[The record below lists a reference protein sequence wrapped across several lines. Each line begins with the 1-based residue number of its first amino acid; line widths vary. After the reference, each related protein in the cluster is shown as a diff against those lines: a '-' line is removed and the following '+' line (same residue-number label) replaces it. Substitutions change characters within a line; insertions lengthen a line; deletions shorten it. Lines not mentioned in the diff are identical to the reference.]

1 MLMET
6 ELPLTHCFMRLN
18 LFPFASCLRE
28 KKTKLET
35 ETTVME
41 YTFQSAS
48 CKTLVWV
55 NFDVKVNECVAQAD
69 RLLGPSHYKM

>member
-1 MLMET
+1 ME
-6 ELPLTHCFMRLN
+6 H
-18 LFPFASCLRE
+18 
-28 KKTKLET
+28 
-35 ETTVME
+35 
-41 YTFQSAS
+41 TFQSAM